1 MAKAS
6 DSSPSAPIGRRI
18 ALQAGVAGAVL
29 AGLPVSAAPTQAHAE
44 ARRAPVPPDPRE
56 RALASHGLAP
66 LDADTSR
73 ALRACEVAG
82 VRVLDAYAP
91 RHGGLPFVIEIVSG
105 HPDVGGRR
113 TFELVRDDA
122 AMGQPMARVG
132 ALALLLRNRG
142 DGGTPSDQDDARL
155 ALRIAEALSPQ
166 AAVLE
171 ALPLASPRTR
181 SGLAT
186 LHVPLLERE
195 R

>member
-29 AGLPVSAAPTQAHAE
+29 AGLPASGAPTE
-44 ARRAPVPPDPRE
+44 ARADVRRGRAPADPRD
-56 RALASHGLAP
+56 RALASHGLSP
-66 LDADTSR
+66 LDDDSLR
-73 ALRACEVAG
+73 ALRACEAAG

-91 RHGGLPFVIEIVSG
+91 RHGGLPFVVEIVSG
-105 HPDVGGRR
+105 HADVGGRR

-155 ALRIAEALSPQ
+155 ALRIAEALRPQ
-166 AAVLE
+166 ASLLE

-186 LHVPLLERE
+186 LHVPLDGEC
-195 R
+195 